1 MNLASDAVA
10 DSFGAAD
17 WSFAGGAVGVS
28 DWAIAPEMIT
38 PLTAVVIRSVFSIF
52 DLLHLMAT
60 CSAEEAIPAH
70 HRDAVA

>member
-1 MNLASDAVA
+1 MNVDSDAEI

-17 WSFAGGAVGVS
+17 WSFAGGAVGVP

-52 DLLHLMAT
+52 DLLHMIAT

-70 HRDAVA
+70 HRDVVA

>member
-1 MNLASDAVA
+1 MDCDAEV

-38 PLTAVVIRSVFSIF
+38 PLTAVVIRSVFSIL
-52 DLLHLMAT
+52 DLLHLMTT
-60 CSAEEAIPAH
+60 CTAEEPIPATT
-70 HRDAVA
+70 RDVVV